1 MSVMIKEICRTLH
14 VILLIKIILFLLINL
29 LWFSLLQVQKIDIG
43 YAKTAKKMD
52 VKKLKGA
59 MWGLLADKGESDKV
73 GWLITLP
80 DCWQSSYHKVKDL
93 VFLTTCLFHNVILM
107 LHHKYE
113 VCFILVSLMK
123 CHCFLFNP
131 KHQENI
137 AVDQHGTG
145 KGSGCVTYPCS
156 FKEIYTK
163 LPEKLSKNMAK
174 NLSVSIAFVCIL
186 HLANEKVTTRHS
198 TNHTPSPQKKKI
210 NKPTYWTSVI
220 LMQ

>member
-1 MSVMIKEICRTLH
+1 MSVMIKICRTLH

-93 VFLTTCLFHNVILM
+93 VFLTTCLFHNDILM
-107 LHHKYE
+107 LHHKY
-113 VCFILVSLMK
+113 
-123 CHCFLFNP
+123 
-131 KHQENI
+131 
-137 AVDQHGTG
+137 
-145 KGSGCVTYPCS
+145 
-156 FKEIYTK
+156 
-163 LPEKLSKNMAK
+163 
-174 NLSVSIAFVCIL
+174 
-186 HLANEKVTTRHS
+186 
-198 TNHTPSPQKKKI
+198 
-210 NKPTYWTSVI
+210 
-220 LMQ
+220 

>member
-1 MSVMIKEICRTLH
+1 
-14 VILLIKIILFLLINL
+14 
-29 LWFSLLQVQKIDIG
+29 
-43 YAKTAKKMD
+43 MD

-73 GWLITLP
+73 GWLNTLP

-107 LHHKYE
+107 LHHKHE

-198 TNHTPSPQKKKI
+198 TNHTPSPPKKKI

>member
-59 MWGLLADKGESDKV
+59 MWGILADKGESDKV

-80 DCWQSSYHKVKDL
+80 DCWQFRDL

-113 VCFILVSLMK
+113 VCFILV
-123 CHCFLFNP
+123 C
-131 KHQENI
+131 
-137 AVDQHGTG
+137 
-145 KGSGCVTYPCS
+145 Y
-156 FKEIYTK
+156 
-163 LPEKLSKNMAK
+163 
-174 NLSVSIAFVCIL
+174 
-186 HLANEKVTTRHS
+186 
-198 TNHTPSPQKKKI
+198 
-210 NKPTYWTSVI
+210 
-220 LMQ
+220 